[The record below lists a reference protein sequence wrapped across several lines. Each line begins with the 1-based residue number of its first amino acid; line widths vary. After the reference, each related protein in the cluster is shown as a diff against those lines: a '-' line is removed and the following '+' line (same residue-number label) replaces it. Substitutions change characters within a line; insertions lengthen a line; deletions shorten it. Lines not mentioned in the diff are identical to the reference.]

1 MVSNLNHKVR
11 ATFKKYC
18 MSELK
23 CFSAFNG
30 MVNEKYTCTNDY
42 YLATDLIRKLF
53 REMCIK
59 FGYT

>member
-1 MVSNLNHKVR
+1 
-11 ATFKKYC
+11 

-30 MVNEKYTCTNDY
+30 MVNDKYTCTNDY

-59 FGYT
+59 FGFT